1 MRKEV
6 QQRLL
11 ELVKRNYEEIAE
23 DYDRTRRKHSDPLFT
38 ELKKHAQRVQKGDKV
53 LDAGCGNGRLLEL
66 LPEQV
71 EYLGVDSSE
80 KLIKICR
87 ERFSSYRFRVM
98 DILNL
103 KELEEKEFDHIFS
116 VAVLHQ
122 IPGKEWRVEALKQM
136 KKKLER
142 EGRIVITVWNLW
154 VQKKM
159 RKRLLRFSL
168 LKLLGKNKMDWKD
181 VLFDWKKGDRTSQR
195 YYHAFTRRELKRTI
209 KQAGLNW
216 EEISKDGYNYFA
228 VLKRK

>member
-1 MRKEV
+1 MNKDV
-6 QQRLL
+6 QQQLL
-11 ELVKRNYEEIAE
+11 KLVKKNYEEIAE

-122 IPGKEWRVEALKQM
+122 IPGKKWRVEAEFVYPNKEDKMTVILPKTSIINPNSPSLVNMDSPENISFEFDQEEVENSVWEKM
-136 KKKLER
+136 EF
-142 EGRIVITVWNLW
+142 GRIA
-154 VQKKM
+154 
-159 RKRLLRFSL
+159 F
-168 LKLLGKNKMDWKD
+168 GKVM
-181 VLFDWKKGDRTSQR
+181 
-195 YYHAFTRRELKRTI
+195 
-209 KQAGLNW
+209 
-216 EEISKDGYNYFA
+216 
-228 VLKRK
+228 